1 MSTPSNSSS
10 STEASS
16 DRVRLRR
23 HAERGSYDSATVL
36 EIFDEALISHVGVP
50 TADGPIVLPMLH
62 ANDGETLYLH
72 GAAANHLLKS
82 GENTEICVTATLVDG
97 LVIARSA
104 FHHSMNYRSVV
115 VRGRARTVTDT
126 GEKTLALDLLVDRVG
141 QGRSSD
147 CRPPNRTELLATH
160 VVAIALSEASAKV
173 RTGDATDEADDLAS
187 PHWAGVVPVQTV
199 MGEPVPNADL
209 SPGLAVPDY
218 LT

>member
-36 EIFDEALISHVGVP
+36 EILDEALISHVGVP

-115 VRGRARTVTDT
+115 VRGRA
-126 GEKTLALDLLVDRVG
+126 LVVLCSVGRAGDRRSRQRGGARHRDADG
-141 QGRSSD
+141 QWRQYRSQLRAGRG
-147 CRPPNRTELLATH
+147 RPDR
-160 VVAIALSEASAKV
+160 
-173 RTGDATDEADDLAS
+173 
-187 PHWAGVVPVQTV
+187 
-199 MGEPVPNADL
+199 
-209 SPGLAVPDY
+209 
-218 LT
+218 